1 MITPPQPDDF
11 AVPMEEEEKGPGE
24 QLREAR
30 QIRNLTIDD
39 VAMRLHLH
47 PAMVH
52 SLEKEAY
59 DKLPGPVFIRGYLSV
74 YARLLNIAPTPI
86 LDAFDRRNLAP
97 PVLSRNIANQPQV
110 CSSHILV
117 RITTYVII
125 SCLALLVFF
134 WWKNTISPDDYTKY
148 EEFATLLEQPSRQ
161 QLPEQGSLRE
171 ETKITLDNQENKI
184 ASDNSDNHVPPL
196 SETPFIGEE
205 DTPTDIS
212 VNRELPERS
221 QDEVTTGN
229 PPYEP
234 SINVDRQKPA
244 PILERN
250 NHSMTLGVSAGEVV
264 SVPST
269 MPKMDRIVV
278 HLSADSWMEIHD
290 GLGKRLYY
298 QLGLSGQTYEF
309 QGIEPFRVV
318 LGYAHAATIT
328 YNGKLFDH
336 TPYIQDELAEFSVGN
351 STQRSA
357 D

>member
-1 MITPPQPDDF
+1 MITPPQPDDL

-24 QLREAR
+24 QLKEVRK
-30 QIRNLTIDD
+30 IRNLTIDD
-39 VAMRLHLH
+39 IAMRLHLH
-47 PAMVH
+47 PATVH

-59 DKLPGPVFIRGYLSV
+59 DKLPGPAFIRGYLNA

-86 LDAFDRRNLAP
+86 LEAFDRRDLAP
-97 PVLSRNIANQPQV
+97 PVLSRNIANQPQM
-110 CSSHILV
+110 CSNHILV

-134 WWKNTISPDDYTKY
+134 WWKNTIDPDDYTKY
-148 EEFATLLEQPSRQ
+148 EEFATLLERPSPQ
-161 QLPEQGSLRE
+161 QLPEQRPLHE
-171 ETKITLDNQENKI
+171 ETKITRDNQENKI
-184 ASDNSDNHVPPL
+184 ASDNSDNHVHPS

-212 VNRELPERS
+212 VNQEPPERG
-221 QDEVTTGN
+221 QDEVTSGN

-234 SINVDRQKPA
+234 SIDVDRQKPA

-250 NHSMTLGVSAGEVV
+250 NHPMTSEVPADEV
-264 SVPST
+264 MAVPPT
-269 MPKMDRIVV
+269 MPKIDRMVV

-318 LGYAHAATIT
+318 LGYAHAARIT
-328 YNGKLFDH
+328 YNGKPFDH
-336 TPYIQDELAEFSVGN
+336 TPYIQDELAEFFVGN